1 MDIYDREHLTEFLV
15 ALFGKQANS
24 LSLIHI

>member
-15 ALFGKQANS
+15 ALFGLMSDNNRS
-24 LSLIHI
+24 TLR